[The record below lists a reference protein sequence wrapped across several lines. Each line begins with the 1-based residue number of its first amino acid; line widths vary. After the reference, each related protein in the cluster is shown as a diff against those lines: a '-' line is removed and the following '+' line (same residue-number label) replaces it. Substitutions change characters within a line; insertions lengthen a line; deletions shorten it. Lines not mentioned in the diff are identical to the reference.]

1 MFNSDNLRLDGK
13 CAIITGAGA
22 GIGKE
27 IAITFAT
34 AGASVVV
41 SDINA
46 DAANHVV
53 DEIQQ
58 LGGQAFAWRCDITSE
73 QELSALADFAVS
85 KLGKVDILVNNAGGG
100 GPKPFDMPMADFRR
114 AYELNVFSFFH
125 LSQLVAP
132 EMEKNGGGVILTITS
147 MAAENKNINM
157 TSYASSKAAASHL
170 VRNMAFDLGEKN
182 IRVNGIAPGAILT
195 DALKSVI
202 TPEIEQKMLQ
212 HTPIRR
218 LGQPQD
224 IANAALFLC
233 SPAASW
239 VSGQILTV
247 SAICKSCAIS
257 PGTLYHH
264 FISKEA
270 LIQAIILQDQ
280 ERALAR
286 FREPI
291 EGIHFVDYMVESIV
305 SLTHE
310 AFGQRALVVEIMA
323 EGMRNPQVAAMLK
336 NKHMTIT
343 EFVAQRMRDAQQ
355 KGEISPDINTAMTS
369 RLLLDLTYGVLA
381 DIEAEDLAREASFA
395 QGLRAMI
402 GGILTAS

>member
-58 LGGQAFAWRCDITSE
+58 LGGQAFACRCDITSE

-125 LSQLVAP
+125 LSQLIAP
-132 EMEKNGGGVILTITS
+132 EMEN
-147 MAAENKNINM
+147 
-157 TSYASSKAAASHL
+157 
-170 VRNMAFDLGEKN
+170 
-182 IRVNGIAPGAILT
+182 
-195 DALKSVI
+195 
-202 TPEIEQKMLQ
+202 
-212 HTPIRR
+212 
-218 LGQPQD
+218 
-224 IANAALFLC
+224 
-233 SPAASW
+233 
-239 VSGQILTV
+239 
-247 SAICKSCAIS
+247 
-257 PGTLYHH
+257 
-264 FISKEA
+264 
-270 LIQAIILQDQ
+270 
-280 ERALAR
+280 